1 MTASMQGQVMVLVGT
16 KRGLFLL
23 TSKDRETWDIQ
34 APILNGQRIYHAI
47 LDQRNGHRLFAADN
61 GDFFGSFVRYS
72 DDFGQTWQEP
82 RHGIQFPEGRGER
95 MLSEERAN
103 IASEGGSGEKLKNI
117 WVIEPGRAS
126 EPAVVYAGVDPASLW
141 VSTDG
146 GETWE
151 LNAGLATH
159 PTHESWQPGAG
170 GLCLH
175 SIVPDYSN
183 PSRMW
188 IGISAVGCMR
198 TDDAGQSWVFANK
211 NTRADFLPTRY
222 PEYGQCIHRLVQH
235 PDEPD
240 MLYQQNHCGIYKSTN
255 AGESWTDIQQ
265 NLPSEFGF
273 PIALDSH
280 HPETLFVEVE
290 EGEGRHNVDGQFTI
304 YRTKNAGEQWEK
316 LTNGLPGGSSVRL
329 GVLRHG
335 MCADTHDPCGV
346 YVGTKTGQLFA
357 SSDRGDSWEMIADFM
372 PPIYSVNVAVIEG

>member
-82 RHGIQFPEGRGER
+82 RRGIQCPEE
-95 MLSEERAN
+95 
-103 IASEGGSGEKLKNI
+103 SGEKLKNI

-141 VSTDG
+141 ISTAA
-146 GETWE
+146 E
-151 LNAGLATH
+151 
-159 PTHESWQPGAG
+159 
-170 GLCLH
+170 
-175 SIVPDYSN
+175 
-183 PSRMW
+183 
-188 IGISAVGCMR
+188 GCMR
-198 TDDAGQSWVFANK
+198 TDDPGQSWVFANK

-273 PIALDSH
+273 PIALDVH
-280 HPETLFVEVE
+280 HPETVFVVVE
-290 EGEGRHNVDGQFTI
+290 HPMGRYNLSEQFTV
-304 YRTKNAGEQWEK
+304 YRTSNGGEQW
-316 LTNGLPGGSSVRL
+316 
-329 GVLRHG
+329 
-335 MCADTHDPCGV
+335 
-346 YVGTKTGQLFA
+346 
-357 SSDRGDSWEMIADFM
+357 
-372 PPIYSVNVAVIEG
+372 